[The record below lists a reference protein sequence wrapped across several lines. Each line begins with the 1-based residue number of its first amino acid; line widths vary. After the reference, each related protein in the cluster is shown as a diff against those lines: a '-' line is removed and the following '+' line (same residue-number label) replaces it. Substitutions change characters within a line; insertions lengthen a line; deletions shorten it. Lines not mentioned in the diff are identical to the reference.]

1 MYKIVLHKIVVE
13 NDLPKLNKSDQAKIF
28 SAIYKKLTV
37 APQKFGKPL
46 TGKLKGYFKLRVDS
60 YRVVYEIKREEIIV
74 FVFKIGQRKDSI
86 VYEEAI
92 KRLKWIDFN

>member
-13 NDLPKLNKSDQAKIF
+13 NDLPNMNKTDQDKVFNAM
-28 SAIYKKLTV
+28 YKKLTV
-37 APQKFGKPL
+37 APEKLGKPL
-46 TGKLKGYFKLRVDS
+46 HGKLKGYFKLRVDE
-60 YRVVYEIKREEIIV
+60 YRVVYQIKKDEVVI

-92 KRLKWIDFN
+92 KRLGRIDF